1 MSCYHQRGR
10 SRAGQEGHRG
20 HRKIQIQRVK
30 FSESH
35 CNSEATLGIYLKYIV
50 ISLKY
55 IYNIYIYGSIICV
68 LVLVVFIFSCFL
80 WKISAQD
87 IEQNL
92 EFIGEVRDAVYF
104 QGTCL
109 GNSGACA
116 RPRKRSAWKR
126 CWWVRSRPLLFM
138 SQWGK
143 KVTFIITLCFFRL
156 FCVESSLSTIFLWTL
171 TTEGLCEPKEGRG
184 CAVQV
189 AS

>member
-1 MSCYHQRGR
+1 M
-10 SRAGQEGHRG
+10 
-20 HRKIQIQRVK
+20 
-30 FSESH
+30 
-35 CNSEATLGIYLKYIV
+35 
-50 ISLKY
+50 
-55 IYNIYIYGSIICV
+55 YGSIICV